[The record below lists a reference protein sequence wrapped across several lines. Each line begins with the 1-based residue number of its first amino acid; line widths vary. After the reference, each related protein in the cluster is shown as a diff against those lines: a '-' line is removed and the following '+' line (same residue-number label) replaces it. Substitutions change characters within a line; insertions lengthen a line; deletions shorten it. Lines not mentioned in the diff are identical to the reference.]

1 MSITTRK
8 ACNQSELQSTLRIR
22 TSCPYFEASA
32 YGEGEADTSRQI
44 DVATFLR
51 RLRALDLGPH
61 SPIHMNAQRLGA
73 KCKVDPRELLHM
85 AIVRASKPN
94 ASRPDIDLV
103 PYLTMVMRSIAS
115 GINPARTRASERGV
129 DTPLPYVAEQMPTV
143 RSIRDPYREILRAQE
158 RDRFAL
164 LIEELHND
172 DPLLQRLIDCIGKGE
187 RGRTITKELGLGCVE
202 LASLRRNLKRRAQR
216 IAKREALL
224 AN

>member
-22 TSCPYFEASA
+22 TSCPYFEASSYA
-32 YGEGEADTSRQI
+32 EGEADTSRQI

-61 SPIHMNAQRLGA
+61 SPIHMNAQRLAA

-103 PYLTMVMRSIAS
+103 PDA
-115 GINPARTRASERGV
+115 
-129 DTPLPYVAEQMPTV
+129 LP
-143 RSIRDPYREILRAQE
+143 
-158 RDRFAL
+158 
-164 LIEELHND
+164 
-172 DPLLQRLIDCIGKGE
+172 
-187 RGRTITKELGLGCVE
+187 
-202 LASLRRNLKRRAQR
+202 
-216 IAKREALL
+216 
-224 AN
+224 